1 MKKTV
6 LFFMVFLTGTI
17 FSASLFARGGIELK
31 VTNKTGA
38 LVQEIVLTETDTG
51 KIRNYYPQ
59 LENKESAVIKVKK
72 NIFYDITL
80 VDSNR
85 HTYGVTRRRWGRDFN
100 EVEISHF
107 DYIYKDFGGLL
118 NRMIGR

>member
-1 MKKTV
+1 MKRTV
-6 LFFMVFLTGTI
+6 LFFMVFLTGLV

-72 NIFYDITL
+72 DIFYDITL
-80 VDSNR
+80 VDSKK
-85 HTYGVTRRRWGRDFN
+85 HTYGVTRRKWVRDFN

-107 DYIYKDFGGLL
+107 DYIYTDFGGLL